1 MQHRGISQVLRP
13 QRSRVPNQKPGVFG
27 IFTQDEM
34 AFRIYTKK
42 LQNAIIKFES
52 FCQHIRRK
60 HSTMTRN
67 RINFSHTKW
76 LLPLWVL
83 LIGSIVLYMIAHAVQ
98 LSDSRHLRTLA
109 ELNAVTYGDNMIADL
124 YAGISITDTLE
135 QLLISADGRIDK
147 FDTIA
152 DRMMADYVQSIQLA
166 PGGIVTDIYS
176 TEGNEAGKI
185 DLIHDKDRGE
195 IVNYGIDHDLLVIHG
210 PFELKQGGYGI
221 AIRNPVFLQDENG
234 NSYFW
239 GLTIVIIKTPEI
251 FRDSV
256 DSLSGFGYQYRL
268 SKTLSPLTDEYAVVD
283 QSEETLTDPVSY
295 DFTLGGCS
303 WKLEVMPTGG
313 WKNDTLLQ
321 LIVFCDVTII
331 LLLEVL
337 TISILLV
344 DEQRKKFR
352 RLSLTDSMTGLLNRT
367 GFNSQLEEYLEGNKQ
382 KNCVGILLDVDNFKF
397 INDVYGHTIGDQ
409 VLLQLSQ
416 SLVQAFP
423 DNSIIARNGGD
434 EFCIILKD
442 CSAEEAAPMI
452 DAFSKASRSFSAK
465 GVEHN
470 YSISLGYAEYP
481 ANAEKV
487 SDILRY
493 ADIALYEVKLQGK
506 HGALAY
512 RPDFHN
518 SKRTQLGFSLS
529 DISDN
534 LPGAFFIYRAD
545 KEDERIL
552 YANQEMLQLTGCKDL
567 DDFMHFTKHQ
577 FRNLVHP
584 EDLTQVEESIWQQI
598 ESGMNGY
605 NDYVKYRLAV
615 KDGTYKTV
623 LDYGRIVES
632 EHYGSV
638 FYVLVVDCEF
648 IKTHYDD

>member
-512 RPDFHN
+512 RSDFHN

-534 LPGAFFIYRAD
+534 LPGAFFIYRAE

-552 YANQEMLQLTGCKDL
+552 YANQEMLQLTGCTDL

-584 EDLTQVEESIWQQI
+584 EDLTQVEESI
-598 ESGMNGY
+598 
-605 NDYVKYRLAV
+605 
-615 KDGTYKTV
+615 
-623 LDYGRIVES
+623 
-632 EHYGSV
+632 
-638 FYVLVVDCEF
+638 
-648 IKTHYDD
+648 

>member
-1 MQHRGISQVLRP
+1 MVRQRNQRNEISSHV
-13 QRSRVPNQKPGVFG
+13 
-27 IFTQDEM
+27 
-34 AFRIYTKK
+34 YTKK
-42 LQNAIIKFES
+42 IQNAIIKFKS
-52 FCQHIRRK
+52 FCLHILRK
-60 HSTMTRN
+60 HSAMTRN
-67 RINFSHTKW
+67 KIKFSHTKW

-83 LIGSIVLYMIAHAVQ
+83 LIGSIFLYMIAHAVQ
-98 LSDSRHLRTLA
+98 QSDSRHIRTLA
-109 ELNAVTYGDNMIADL
+109 ELNAVTYGDSMIADL
-124 YAGISITDTLE
+124 NAGINISDTLE
-135 QLLISADGRIDK
+135 QLLISSNGKIDK

-166 PGGIVTDIYS
+166 PRGVVTDIYP

-185 DLIHDKDRGE
+185 DLLHDKDRGE
-195 IVNYGIDHDLLVIHG
+195 IVNYGIDHDLLVMNG

-221 AIRNPVFLQDENG
+221 AIRNPVFLQDKNG

-239 GLTIVIIKTPEI
+239 GLTIVIIKAPEI
-251 FRDSV
+251 FQDSV

-268 SKTLSPLTDEYAVVD
+268 SKTISPLTDEYTVVD

-303 WKLEVMPTGG
+303 WKLEVMPTDG
-313 WKNDTLLQ
+313 WKNDTLL
-321 LIVFCDVTII
+321 LLVVLCGVAVI
-331 LLLEVL
+331 LLLLVL
-337 TISILLV
+337 TISILVV

-352 RLSLTDSMTGLLNRT
+352 RLSLTDSMTGLLNRN
-367 GFNSQLEEYLEGNKQ
+367 GFNLQLEEYLEGNKQ
-382 KNCVGILLDVDNFKF
+382 KTCVGMLLDVDNFKF

-409 VLLQLSQ
+409 VLLQLAQ
-416 SLVQAFP
+416 SLQQAFP

-434 EFCIILKD
+434 EFCLILKD
-442 CSAEEAAPMI
+442 CRAEEAASQI
-452 DAFSKASRSFSAK
+452 EAFSRASRSFSAK
-465 GVEHN
+465 GAEHN
-470 YSISLGYAEYP
+470 YSISIGYAEYP

-512 RPDFHN
+512 RPDFHKT
-518 SKRTQLGFSLS
+518 KRTQLGFALS

-534 LPGAFFIYRAD
+534 LPAAFFIYRAD

-552 YANQEMLQLTGCKDL
+552 YANQEMLQLTGCIDL
-567 DDFMHFTKHQ
+567 DDFMHFTKRQ

-584 EDLTQVEESIWQQI
+584 EDLAQVEESIWQQI

-605 NDYVKYRLAV
+605 NDYVKYRLAA

-632 EHYGSV
+632 EYYGSV
-638 FYVLVVDCEF
+638 FYVLVVDYEF

>member
-1 MQHRGISQVLRP
+1 
-13 QRSRVPNQKPGVFG
+13 
-27 IFTQDEM
+27 
-34 AFRIYTKK
+34 
-42 LQNAIIKFES
+42 
-52 FCQHIRRK
+52 
-60 HSTMTRN
+60 MTRN
-67 RINFSHTKW
+67 KIKFSHTKW

-98 LSDSRHLRTLA
+98 QSDSRHIRTLA
-109 ELNAVTYGDNMIADL
+109 ELNAVTYGDSMIADL
-124 YAGISITDTLE
+124 YGGISITDTLE
-135 QLLISADGRIDK
+135 QLLISTNGKIDK

-166 PGGIVTDIYS
+166 PEGVVTDIYPA
-176 TEGNEAGKI
+176 EGNEAGKI
-185 DLIHDKDRGE
+185 DLIHDKNRGE

-239 GLTIVIIKTPEI
+239 GLTIVIIKAPEI
-251 FRDSV
+251 FQDSV

-268 SKTLSPLTDEYAVVD
+268 SKTISPLTDEYTVVD
-283 QSEETLTDPVSY
+283 QSEEMLTDPVSY

-313 WKNDTLLQ
+313 WKNDTLL
-321 LIVFCDVTII
+321 LLVVLCGVAMT
-331 LLLEVL
+331 LLLVVL
-337 TISILLV
+337 TVSILLV

-352 RLSLTDSMTGLLNRT
+352 RLSLTDSMTGLLNRN
-367 GFNSQLEEYLEGNKQ
+367 GFNLQLEEYLEGNQQ
-382 KNCVGILLDVDNFKF
+382 KTCVGMLLDVDNFKF

-409 VLLQLSQ
+409 VLLQLAQ
-416 SLVQAFP
+416 SLQQAFP

-434 EFCIILKD
+434 EFCLILKD
-442 CSAEEAAPMI
+442 CRAEEAASQI
-452 DAFSKASRSFSAK
+452 EAFSRASRSFSAK
-465 GVEHN
+465 GTEHN
-470 YSISLGYAEYP
+470 YSISIGYAEYP
-481 ANAEKV
+481 TNAEKV

-512 RPDFHN
+512 QPDFHKT
-518 SKRTQLGFSLS
+518 KRTQLGFALS

-534 LPGAFFIYRAD
+534 LPAAFFIYRAD

-552 YANQEMLQLTGCKDL
+552 YANQEMLELTGCIDL

-584 EDLTQVEESIWQQI
+584 EDLAQVEESIWQQI

-605 NDYVKYRLAV
+605 NDYVKYRLAA

-632 EHYGSV
+632 EYYGSV
-638 FYVLVVDCEF
+638 FYVLVVDYGF
-648 IKTHYDD
+648 IKTHYND

>member
-1 MQHRGISQVLRP
+1 
-13 QRSRVPNQKPGVFG
+13 
-27 IFTQDEM
+27 
-34 AFRIYTKK
+34 
-42 LQNAIIKFES
+42 
-52 FCQHIRRK
+52 
-60 HSTMTRN
+60 MTRN
-67 RINFSHTKW
+67 KIKFFHTKW
-76 LLPLWVL
+76 LLPLWIL

-98 LSDSRHLRTLA
+98 QDDFRHIRTLA
-109 ELNAVTYGDNMIADL
+109 ELNAVTYGDNIIADL
-124 YAGISITDTLE
+124 NAGINITDTLE
-135 QLLISADGRIDK
+135 QILISTDGRIDK
-147 FDTIA
+147 FDIIA
-152 DRMMADYVQSIQLA
+152 DRMMADYVRSIQVA
-166 PGGIVTDIYS
+166 PGGIVTDIYPA
-176 TEGNEAGKI
+176 EGNEAGKI
-185 DLIHDKDRGE
+185 DLIHDKYRGE
-195 IVNYGIDHDLLVIHG
+195 TVNYSIANDVLIIHG
-210 PFELKQGGYGI
+210 PFELEQGGHVLS
-221 AIRNPVFLQDENG
+221 IRNPVFLQDEKG
-234 NSYFW
+234 TPYFW
-239 GLTIVIIKTPEI
+239 GMTMVIIKVPDI
-251 FRDSV
+251 FQHSADALT
-256 DSLSGFGYQYRL
+256 DFGYQYRL
-268 SKTLSPLTDEYAVVD
+268 SKTISPLTDEYTVVD
-283 QSEETLTDPVSY
+283 QSEETLMDPVSY

-321 LIVFCDVTII
+321 LIVLCGIAVI
-331 LLLEVL
+331 LLLVVL
-337 TISILLV
+337 TISILFV

-352 RLSLTDSMTGLLNRT
+352 RLSLTDSMTGLLNRN
-367 GFNSQLEEYLEGNKQ
+367 GFNLQLEEYLEGNKQ

-470 YSISLGYAEYP
+470 YSTSLGYAEYP

>member
-1 MQHRGISQVLRP
+1 
-13 QRSRVPNQKPGVFG
+13 
-27 IFTQDEM
+27 
-34 AFRIYTKK
+34 
-42 LQNAIIKFES
+42 
-52 FCQHIRRK
+52 
-60 HSTMTRN
+60 MTRKK
-67 RINFSHTKW
+67 IKFSHTKW
-76 LLPLWVL
+76 LLPLWIL

-98 LSDSRHLRTLA
+98 QDDSRHLRTLA
-109 ELNAVTYGDNMIADL
+109 ELNAVTYGDSMIADL
-124 YAGISITDTLE
+124 NAGINITDTLE

-166 PGGIVTDIYS
+166 PGGVVTDIYS

-268 SKTLSPLTDEYAVVD
+268 LKTFSPLTDEYAVVD

-303 WKLEVMPTGG
+303 WKLEVMPTDG
-313 WKNDTLLQ
+313 WKNDKLL
-321 LIVFCDVTII
+321 LLVVLWGIAVI
-331 LLLEVL
+331 LLLVVL

-352 RLSLTDSMTGLLNRT
+352 RLSLTDSMTGLLNRN
-367 GFNSQLEEYLEGNKQ
+367 GFNLQLEEYLEGNKQ

-409 VLLQLSQ
+409 VLLQLAQ
-416 SLVQAFP
+416 SLQQAFP

-434 EFCIILKD
+434 EFCLILKD
-442 CSAEEAAPMI
+442 CSAEEVASQI
-452 DAFSKASRSFSAK
+452 DAFSRASRSFSAK
-465 GVEHN
+465 GTEHN
-470 YSISLGYAEYP
+470 YSISIGYTEYP
-481 ANAEKV
+481 TNAEKV

-512 RPDFHN
+512 QPDFHKT
-518 SKRTQLGFSLS
+518 KRTQLGFALS

-534 LPGAFFIYRAD
+534 LPAAFFIYRAD

-552 YANQEMLQLTGCKDL
+552 YANQEMLQLTGCIDL

-584 EDLTQVEESIWQQI
+584 EDLAQVEESIWHQI
-598 ESGMNGY
+598 ESGTNGY
-605 NDYVKYRLAV
+605 NDYVKYRLAA

-632 EHYGSV
+632 EYYGSV
-638 FYVLVVDCEF
+638 FYVLVVDYDF
-648 IKTHYDD
+648 IESHYHH

>member
-1 MQHRGISQVLRP
+1 
-13 QRSRVPNQKPGVFG
+13 
-27 IFTQDEM
+27 
-34 AFRIYTKK
+34 
-42 LQNAIIKFES
+42 
-52 FCQHIRRK
+52 
-60 HSTMTRN
+60 MTRN
-67 RINFSHTKW
+67 KIKFSHTKW

-83 LIGSIVLYMIAHAVQ
+83 LISSIVLYMIAHAVQ

-109 ELNAVTYGDNMIADL
+109 ELNAVTYGDSMIADL
-124 YAGISITDTLE
+124 NAGINITDTLE

-166 PGGIVTDIYS
+166 PGGVVTDIYS
-176 TEGNEAGKI
+176 TEGSEAGKI

-234 NSYFW
+234 YSYFW
-239 GLTIVIIKTPEI
+239 GLTIVIIKAPEI

-268 SKTLSPLTDEYAVVD
+268 SKTLSPLTVEYTVVD
-283 QSEETLTDPVSY
+283 QSEETLMDPVSY

-313 WKNDTLLQ
+313 WKNDTLLR

-352 RLSLTDSMTGLLNRT
+352 RLSLTDSMTGLLNRN
-367 GFNSQLEEYLEGNKQ
+367 GFNLQLEEYLEGNKQ

-470 YSISLGYAEYP
+470 YSISLGYTEYP

-534 LPGAFFIYRAD
+534 LPGAFFIYRAE

-552 YANQEMLQLTGCKDL
+552 YANQEMLQLTGCTDL

-615 KDGTYKTV
+615 
-623 LDYGRIVES
+623 
-632 EHYGSV
+632 
-638 FYVLVVDCEF
+638 
-648 IKTHYDD
+648 

>member
-1 MQHRGISQVLRP
+1 MVRQRNQRNEISSLV
-13 QRSRVPNQKPGVFG
+13 
-27 IFTQDEM
+27 
-34 AFRIYTKK
+34 YTKII
-42 LQNAIIKFES
+42 QNAIIKFKS
-52 FCQHIRRK
+52 FCLHILRK
-60 HSTMTRN
+60 HSAMTRN
-67 RINFSHTKW
+67 KIKFSHTKW

-83 LIGSIVLYMIAHAVQ
+83 LIGSIFLYMIAHAVQ
-98 LSDSRHLRTLA
+98 QSDSRHIRTLA

-124 YAGISITDTLE
+124 YGGISITDTLE
-135 QLLISADGRIDK
+135 QLLISTNGKIDK

-166 PGGIVTDIYS
+166 PEGVVTDIYPA
-176 TEGNEAGKI
+176 EGNEAGKI
-185 DLIHDKDRGE
+185 DLIHDKGRGE
-195 IVNYGIDHDLLVIHG
+195 IVNYGIAHDLLVIHG
-210 PFELKQGGYGI
+210 PFKLKQGGYGI

-239 GLTIVIIKTPEI
+239 GLTIVIIKAPEI
-251 FRDSV
+251 FQNSI

-268 SKTLSPLTDEYAVVD
+268 SKTISPLTDEYTVVD
-283 QSEETLTDPVSY
+283 QSEEALTDPVAY

-313 WKNDTLLQ
+313 WKNDTLL
-321 LIVFCDVTII
+321 LLVVLCGVAMT
-331 LLLEVL
+331 LLLVVL

-352 RLSLTDSMTGLLNRT
+352 RLSLTDSMTGLLNRN
-367 GFNSQLEEYLEGNKQ
+367 GFNLQLEEYLEGNKQ
-382 KNCVGILLDVDNFKF
+382 KTCVGMLLDVDNFKF

-409 VLLQLSQ
+409 VLLQLAQ
-416 SLVQAFP
+416 SLQQAFP

-434 EFCIILKD
+434 EFCLILKD
-442 CSAEEAAPMI
+442 CSAEEAASQI
-452 DAFSKASRSFSAK
+452 DAFSRASRSFSAK
-465 GVEHN
+465 GIEHN

-518 SKRTQLGFSLS
+518 SKRTQLGFALS

-552 YANQEMLQLTGCKDL
+552 YANQEMLELTGCTDL
-567 DDFMHFTKHQ
+567 DDFMHFTKRQ

-584 EDLTQVEESIWQQI
+584 EDLAQVEESIWHQI

-605 NDYVKYRLAV
+605 NDYVKYRLAA
-615 KDGTYKTV
+615 KDGTYKTI

-638 FYVLVVDCEF
+638 FYVLVVDYGF
-648 IKTHYDD
+648 IKAHYDD

>member
-1 MQHRGISQVLRP
+1 M
-13 QRSRVPNQKPGVFG
+13 
-27 IFTQDEM
+27 
-34 AFRIYTKK
+34 
-42 LQNAIIKFES
+42 
-52 FCQHIRRK
+52 
-60 HSTMTRN
+60 TM
-67 RINFSHTKW
+67 
-76 LLPLWVL
+76 
-83 LIGSIVLYMIAHAVQ
+83 
-98 LSDSRHLRTLA
+98 
-109 ELNAVTYGDNMIADL
+109 
-124 YAGISITDTLE
+124 
-135 QLLISADGRIDK
+135 
-147 FDTIA
+147 
-152 DRMMADYVQSIQLA
+152 
-166 PGGIVTDIYS
+166 
-176 TEGNEAGKI
+176 
-185 DLIHDKDRGE
+185 
-195 IVNYGIDHDLLVIHG
+195 
-210 PFELKQGGYGI
+210 
-221 AIRNPVFLQDENG
+221 
-234 NSYFW
+234 
-239 GLTIVIIKTPEI
+239 VIIKVPDI
-251 FRDSV
+251 FQHSADA
-256 DSLSGFGYQYRL
+256 LTNFGYQYRL
-268 SKTLSPLTDEYAVVD
+268 SKTLSPLTDEYTVVD

-313 WKNDTLLQ
+313 WKNDTLL
-321 LIVFCDVTII
+321 LLVVLCGVAMT
-331 LLLEVL
+331 LLLVVL
-337 TISILLV
+337 TVSILLV

-352 RLSLTDSMTGLLNRT
+352 RLSLTDSMTGLLNRN
-367 GFNSQLEEYLEGNKQ
+367 GFNLQLEEYLEGNKQ
-382 KNCVGILLDVDNFKF
+382 KTCVGMLLDVDNFKF

-409 VLLQLSQ
+409 VLLQLAQ
-416 SLVQAFP
+416 SLQQAFP

-434 EFCIILKD
+434 EFCLILKD
-442 CSAEEAAPMI
+442 CRAEEATSQI
-452 DAFSKASRSFSAK
+452 EAFSRASRSFSAK
-465 GVEHN
+465 GTEHN
-470 YSISLGYAEYP
+470 YSISIGYAEYP
-481 ANAEKV
+481 TNAEKV

-534 LPGAFFIYRAD
+534 LPGAFFIYRSE
-545 KEDERIL
+545 KKDERIL
-552 YANQEMLQLTGCKDL
+552 YANQEMLQLTGCTDL

-638 FYVLVVDCEF
+638 FYVLVVDYEF

>member
-1 MQHRGISQVLRP
+1 
-13 QRSRVPNQKPGVFG
+13 
-27 IFTQDEM
+27 
-34 AFRIYTKK
+34 
-42 LQNAIIKFES
+42 
-52 FCQHIRRK
+52 
-60 HSTMTRN
+60 MTRN
-67 RINFSHTKW
+67 KIKFSHTKW
-76 LLPLWVL
+76 LLPLWVF
-83 LIGSIVLYMIAHAVQ
+83 LISSIVLYMIAHAVQ

-135 QLLISADGRIDK
+135 QLLISTDGRIDK

-166 PGGIVTDIYS
+166 PGGVVTDIYS
-176 TEGNEAGKI
+176 TEGSEAGKI

-239 GLTIVIIKTPEI
+239 GLTIVIIKSPEI

-268 SKTLSPLTDEYAVVD
+268 SKTLSPLTDKYTVVD
-283 QSEETLTDPVSY
+283 QSEETLMDPVSY

-313 WKNDTLLQ
+313 WKNDTLLR

-352 RLSLTDSMTGLLNRT
+352 RLSLTDSMTGLLNRN
-367 GFNSQLEEYLEGNKQ
+367 GFNLQLEEYLEGNKQ

-470 YSISLGYAEYP
+470 YSTSLGYAEYP

-512 RPDFHN
+512 RSDFHN

-534 LPGAFFIYRAD
+534 LPGAFFIYRAE

-552 YANQEMLQLTGCKDL
+552 YANQEMLQLTGCTDL

-632 EHYGSV
+632 EYYGSV
-638 FYVLVVDCEF
+638 FYVLVVDYDF
-648 IKTHYDD
+648 IESHYHH

>member
-1 MQHRGISQVLRP
+1 MVRQRNQRNKISSLV
-13 QRSRVPNQKPGVFG
+13 
-27 IFTQDEM
+27 
-34 AFRIYTKK
+34 YTKK
-42 LQNAIIKFES
+42 IQNAIIKFKS
-52 FCQHIRRK
+52 FCLHILRK
-60 HSTMTRN
+60 HSAMTRN
-67 RINFSHTKW
+67 KIKFSHTKW

-83 LIGSIVLYMIAHAVQ
+83 LIGSIFLYMIAHAVQ
-98 LSDSRHLRTLA
+98 QSDSRHIRTLA
-109 ELNAVTYGDNMIADL
+109 ELNAVTYGDSMIADL
-124 YAGISITDTLE
+124 NAGINISDTLE
-135 QLLISADGRIDK
+135 QLLISSNGRIDK

-166 PGGIVTDIYS
+166 PGGVVTDIYS

-195 IVNYGIDHDLLVIHG
+195 IVNYGIDHDLLVMNG

-221 AIRNPVFLQDENG
+221 AIRNPVFLQDKNG

-239 GLTIVIIKTPEI
+239 GLTIVIIKAPEI
-251 FRDSV
+251 FQDSV

-268 SKTLSPLTDEYAVVD
+268 SKTISPLTDEYTVVD

-303 WKLEVMPTGG
+303 WKLEVMPTDG
-313 WKNDTLLQ
+313 WKNDTLL
-321 LIVFCDVTII
+321 LLVVLCGVAVI
-331 LLLEVL
+331 LLLLVL
-337 TISILLV
+337 TISILVV

-352 RLSLTDSMTGLLNRT
+352 RLSLTDSMTGLLNRN
-367 GFNSQLEEYLEGNKQ
+367 GFNLQLEEYLEGNKQ
-382 KNCVGILLDVDNFKF
+382 KTCVGMLLDVDNFKF

-409 VLLQLSQ
+409 VLLQLAQ
-416 SLVQAFP
+416 SLQQAFP

-434 EFCIILKD
+434 EFCLILKD
-442 CSAEEAAPMI
+442 CRAEEAASQI
-452 DAFSKASRSFSAK
+452 EAFSRASRSFSAK
-465 GVEHN
+465 GAEHN
-470 YSISLGYAEYP
+470 YSISIGYAEYP

-518 SKRTQLGFSLS
+518 SKRTQLGFALS

-552 YANQEMLQLTGCKDL
+552 YANQEMLELTGCTDL
-567 DDFMHFTKHQ
+567 DDFMHFTKRQ

-584 EDLTQVEESIWQQI
+584 EDLAQVEESIWQQI

-605 NDYVKYRLAV
+605 NDYVKYRLAA

-632 EHYGSV
+632 EYYGSV
-638 FYVLVVDCEF
+638 FYVLVVDYEF

>member
-1 MQHRGISQVLRP
+1 MVRQRNQRNEISSLV
-13 QRSRVPNQKPGVFG
+13 
-27 IFTQDEM
+27 
-34 AFRIYTKK
+34 YTKK
-42 LQNAIIKFES
+42 IQNAIIKLKS
-52 FCQHIRRK
+52 FCLHILRK
-60 HSTMTRN
+60 HSAMTRN
-67 RINFSHTKW
+67 KIKFSHTKW

-83 LIGSIVLYMIAHAVQ
+83 LVGSIVLYMIAHAVQ
-98 LSDSRHLRTLA
+98 QADSRHLRTLA

-124 YAGISITDTLE
+124 NAGINISDTLE
-135 QLLISADGRIDK
+135 QLLISSNGKIDK

-166 PGGIVTDIYS
+166 PGGVVTDIYP

-195 IVNYGIDHDLLVIHG
+195 IVNYGIDHDLLVMNG

-221 AIRNPVFLQDENG
+221 AIRNPAFLQDKNG

-239 GLTIVIIKTPEI
+239 GLTIVIIKAPEI
-251 FRDSV
+251 FQDSV

-268 SKTLSPLTDEYAVVD
+268 SKTISPLTDEYTVVD

-295 DFTLGGCS
+295 DFTLGGCR
-303 WKLEVMPTGG
+303 WKLEVMPTDG
-313 WKNDTLLQ
+313 WKNDTLL
-321 LIVFCDVTII
+321 LLVVLCGVAVI
-331 LLLEVL
+331 LLLVVL

-352 RLSLTDSMTGLLNRT
+352 RLSLTDSMTGLLNRN
-367 GFNSQLEEYLEGNKQ
+367 GFNLQLEEYLEGNKQ
-382 KNCVGILLDVDNFKF
+382 KNCVGMLLDVDNFKF

-409 VLLQLSQ
+409 VLLQLAQ
-416 SLVQAFP
+416 SLQQAFP

-434 EFCIILKD
+434 EFCLILKD
-442 CSAEEAAPMI
+442 CRAEEAASQI
-452 DAFSKASRSFSAK
+452 EAFSRASRSFSAK
-465 GVEHN
+465 GAEHN
-470 YSISLGYAEYP
+470 YSISIGYAEYP
-481 ANAEKV
+481 TSAEKV

-512 RPDFHN
+512 RPDFHKT
-518 SKRTQLGFSLS
+518 KRTQLGFALS

-534 LPGAFFIYRAD
+534 LPAAFFIYRAD

-552 YANQEMLQLTGCKDL
+552 YANQEMLQLTGCIDL

-584 EDLTQVEESIWQQI
+584 EDLAQVEESIWQQI

-605 NDYVKYRLAV
+605 NDYVKYRLAA

-632 EHYGSV
+632 EYYGSV
-638 FYVLVVDCEF
+638 FYVLVVDYGF

>member
-1 MQHRGISQVLRP
+1 
-13 QRSRVPNQKPGVFG
+13 
-27 IFTQDEM
+27 
-34 AFRIYTKK
+34 
-42 LQNAIIKFES
+42 
-52 FCQHIRRK
+52 
-60 HSTMTRN
+60 MTRN
-67 RINFSHTKW
+67 KIKFSHTKW

-83 LIGSIVLYMIAHAVQ
+83 LISSIVLYMIAHAVQ

-109 ELNAVTYGDNMIADL
+109 ELNAVTYGDSMIADL
-124 YAGISITDTLE
+124 NAGINITDTLE

-166 PGGIVTDIYS
+166 PGGVVTDIYS
-176 TEGNEAGKI
+176 TEGSEAGKI

-239 GLTIVIIKTPEI
+239 GLTIVIIKSPEI

-268 SKTLSPLTDEYAVVD
+268 SKTLSPLTDKYTVVD
-283 QSEETLTDPVSY
+283 QSEETLMDPVSY

-313 WKNDTLLQ
+313 WKNDTLLR

-352 RLSLTDSMTGLLNRT
+352 RLSLTDSMTGLLNRN
-367 GFNSQLEEYLEGNKQ
+367 GFNLQLEEYLEGNKQ

-470 YSISLGYAEYP
+470 YSISLGYTEYP

-493 ADIALYEVKLQGK
+493 ADI
-506 HGALAY
+506 ALAY

-534 LPGAFFIYRAD
+534 LPGAFFIYRAE

-552 YANQEMLQLTGCKDL
+552 YANQEMLQLTGCTDL

-615 KDGTYKTV
+615 KDGTYRTV

>member
-1 MQHRGISQVLRP
+1 M
-13 QRSRVPNQKPGVFG
+13 
-27 IFTQDEM
+27 
-34 AFRIYTKK
+34 
-42 LQNAIIKFES
+42 
-52 FCQHIRRK
+52 
-60 HSTMTRN
+60 
-67 RINFSHTKW
+67 
-76 LLPLWVL
+76 
-83 LIGSIVLYMIAHAVQ
+83 
-98 LSDSRHLRTLA
+98 
-109 ELNAVTYGDNMIADL
+109 
-124 YAGISITDTLE
+124 
-135 QLLISADGRIDK
+135 
-147 FDTIA
+147 
-152 DRMMADYVQSIQLA
+152 
-166 PGGIVTDIYS
+166 
-176 TEGNEAGKI
+176 
-185 DLIHDKDRGE
+185 
-195 IVNYGIDHDLLVIHG
+195 
-210 PFELKQGGYGI
+210 
-221 AIRNPVFLQDENG
+221 
-234 NSYFW
+234 
-239 GLTIVIIKTPEI
+239 
-251 FRDSV
+251 
-256 DSLSGFGYQYRL
+256 
-268 SKTLSPLTDEYAVVD
+268 
-283 QSEETLTDPVSY
+283 DPVSY

-313 WKNDTLLQ
+313 WKNDTLLR

-352 RLSLTDSMTGLLNRT
+352 RLSLTDSMTGLLNRN
-367 GFNSQLEEYLEGNKQ
+367 GFNLQLEEYLEGNKQ

-512 RPDFHN
+512 RSDFHN

-534 LPGAFFIYRAD
+534 LPGAFFIYRAE

-552 YANQEMLQLTGCKDL
+552 YANQEMLQLTGCTDL

-648 IKTHYDD
+648 IKTLYDD

>member
-1 MQHRGISQVLRP
+1 
-13 QRSRVPNQKPGVFG
+13 
-27 IFTQDEM
+27 
-34 AFRIYTKK
+34 
-42 LQNAIIKFES
+42 
-52 FCQHIRRK
+52 
-60 HSTMTRN
+60 MTRN
-67 RINFSHTKW
+67 KIKFSHTKW

-83 LIGSIVLYMIAHAVQ
+83 LISSIVLYMIAHAVQ

-109 ELNAVTYGDNMIADL
+109 ELNAVTYGDSMIADL
-124 YAGISITDTLE
+124 NAGINITDTLE

-166 PGGIVTDIYS
+166 PGGVVTDIYS
-176 TEGNEAGKI
+176 TEGSEAGKI

-239 GLTIVIIKTPEI
+239 GLTIVIIKAPEI

-268 SKTLSPLTDEYAVVD
+268 SKTLSPLTDEYTVVD
-283 QSEETLTDPVSY
+283 QSEETLMDPVSY

-313 WKNDTLLQ
+313 WKNDTLLR

-352 RLSLTDSMTGLLNRT
+352 RLSLTDSMTGLLNRN
-367 GFNSQLEEYLEGNKQ
+367 GFNLQLEEYLEGNKQ

-442 CSAEEAAPMI
+442 CSVEEAAPMI

-512 RPDFHN
+512 
-518 SKRTQLGFSLS
+518 T
-529 DISDN
+529 
-534 LPGAFFIYRAD
+534 
-545 KEDERIL
+545 
-552 YANQEMLQLTGCKDL
+552 
-567 DDFMHFTKHQ
+567 
-577 FRNLVHP
+577 
-584 EDLTQVEESIWQQI
+584 
-598 ESGMNGY
+598 
-605 NDYVKYRLAV
+605 
-615 KDGTYKTV
+615 
-623 LDYGRIVES
+623 GRISTIRNGHSLVF
-632 EHYGSV
+632 HYRIFLTTCRVPFSSTGPKRRMNASCMLIRKC
-638 FYVLVVDCEF
+638 FS
-648 IKTHYDD
+648 

>member
-1 MQHRGISQVLRP
+1 MVFLQFSVPSDPVCQI
-13 QRSRVPNQKPGVFG
+13 RSPVFLA
-27 IFTQDEM
+27 FSPQDEM
-34 AFRIYTKK
+34 TLRIYTKK
-42 LQNAIIKFES
+42 RQNAIIKFKL

-67 RINFSHTKW
+67 KIKFSHTKW
-76 LLPLWVL
+76 LLPLWIL

-98 LSDSRHLRTLA
+98 QDDFRHIRTLA
-109 ELNAVTYGDNMIADL
+109 ELIADL

-135 QLLISADGRIDK
+135 QLLISTDGRIDK

-166 PGGIVTDIYS
+166 PGGVVTDIYS

-195 IVNYGIDHDLLVIHG
+195 IVNYGIDHDLLVMHG

-239 GLTIVIIKTPEI
+239 GLTIVIIKAPEI

-283 QSEETLTDPVSY
+283 QSEETLTDPVAY
-295 DFTLGGCS
+295 DFTLGGCN
-303 WKLEVMPTGG
+303 WRLEVMPTGG
-313 WKNDTLLQ
+313 WKNGTLLQ
-321 LIVFCDVTII
+321 LIVLCGIAVI
-331 LLLEVL
+331 LLLVVL
-337 TISILLV
+337 TISILFV

-352 RLSLTDSMTGLLNRT
+352 RLSLTDSMTGLLNRN
-367 GFNSQLEEYLEGNKQ
+367 GFNLQLEEYLEGNKQ

-409 VLLQLSQ
+409 VLLHLSQ

-465 GVEHN
+465 GAEHN

>member
-1 MQHRGISQVLRP
+1 MVRQRNQRNEISSLV
-13 QRSRVPNQKPGVFG
+13 
-27 IFTQDEM
+27 
-34 AFRIYTKK
+34 YTKK
-42 LQNAIIKFES
+42 IQNAIIKFKS
-52 FCQHIRRK
+52 FCLHILRK
-60 HSTMTRN
+60 HIAMTRN
-67 RINFSHTKW
+67 KIKFSHTKW

-109 ELNAVTYGDNMIADL
+109 ELNAVTYGDSMIADL
-124 YAGISITDTLE
+124 NAGINITDTLE

-166 PGGIVTDIYS
+166 PGGVVTDIYP

-185 DLIHDKDRGE
+185 DLLHDKDRGE
-195 IVNYGIDHDLLVIHG
+195 IVNYGIDHDLLVMHG

-239 GLTIVIIKTPEI
+239 GLTIVIIKAPEI
-251 FRDSV
+251 FQDSV

-268 SKTLSPLTDEYAVVD
+268 SKTISPLTDEYTVVD
-283 QSEETLTDPVSY
+283 QSEEMLADPVAY

-303 WKLEVMPTGG
+303 WRLEVMPTGG
-313 WKNDTLLQ
+313 WRNDTLVL
-321 LIVFCDVTII
+321 LVVLCGVAVI
-331 LLLEVL
+331 LLLLIL
-337 TISILLV
+337 TISILVV

-352 RLSLTDSMTGLLNRT
+352 RLSLTDSMTGLLNRN
-367 GFNSQLEEYLEGNKQ
+367 GFNLQLEDYLEGNKQ
-382 KNCVGILLDVDNFKF
+382 KNCVGMLLDVDNFKF

-409 VLLQLSQ
+409 VLLQLAQ
-416 SLVQAFP
+416 SLQQAFP

-434 EFCIILKD
+434 EFCVILKD

-452 DAFSKASRSFSAK
+452 DAFSRASRSFSAK
-465 GVEHN
+465 GIEHN

-518 SKRTQLGFSLS
+518 SKRTQLGFALS

-552 YANQEMLQLTGCKDL
+552 YANQEMLQLTGCTDL
-567 DDFMHFTKHQ
+567 DDFMHFTKRQ

-584 EDLTQVEESIWQQI
+584 EDLAQVEESIWQQI

-605 NDYVKYRLAV
+605 NDYVKYRLAT

-623 LDYGRIVES
+623 LDYGRIVKS
-632 EHYGSV
+632 EYYGSV
-638 FYVLVVDCEF
+638 FYVLVVDYDF
-648 IKTHYDD
+648 IESHYHH

>member
-1 MQHRGISQVLRP
+1 
-13 QRSRVPNQKPGVFG
+13 
-27 IFTQDEM
+27 
-34 AFRIYTKK
+34 
-42 LQNAIIKFES
+42 
-52 FCQHIRRK
+52 
-60 HSTMTRN
+60 MTRN
-67 RINFSHTKW
+67 KIKFSHTKW

-83 LIGSIVLYMIAHAVQ
+83 LIGSIALYMIAHMVQ
-98 LSDSRHLRTLA
+98 QANSRHLRTLA
-109 ELNAVTYGDNMIADL
+109 ELNAVTYGDSMIADL
-124 YAGISITDTLE
+124 NAGINITDTLE
-135 QLLISADGRIDK
+135 QLLISTDGRIDK

-166 PGGIVTDIYS
+166 PGGVVTDIYS

-239 GLTIVIIKTPEI
+239 GLTIVIIKVPEI

-268 SKTLSPLTDEYAVVD
+268 SKTLSPLTDKYTVVD

-295 DFTLGGCS
+295 DFTLGGCN
-303 WKLEVMPTGG
+303 WRLEIMPTGG
-313 WKNDTLLQ
+313 TLLQ
-321 LIVFCDVTII
+321 LIVLCGIAVI
-331 LLLEVL
+331 LLLVVL

-352 RLSLTDSMTGLLNRT
+352 RLSLTDSMTGLLNRN
-367 GFNSQLEEYLEGNKQ
+367 GFNLQLEEYLEGNKQ

-452 DAFSKASRSFSAK
+452 DAFSKTSRSFSAK

-534 LPGAFFIYRAD
+534 LPGAFFIYRAE

-552 YANQEMLQLTGCKDL
+552 YANQEMLQLTGCTDL

-648 IKTHYDD
+648 IKTLYDD

>member
-1 MQHRGISQVLRP
+1 MVRQRNQRNEISSLV
-13 QRSRVPNQKPGVFG
+13 
-27 IFTQDEM
+27 
-34 AFRIYTKK
+34 YTKK
-42 LQNAIIKFES
+42 IQNAIIKLKS
-52 FCQHIRRK
+52 FCLHILRK
-60 HSTMTRN
+60 HSAMTRN
-67 RINFSHTKW
+67 KIKFSHTKW

-83 LIGSIVLYMIAHAVQ
+83 LIGSIFLYMIAHAVQ
-98 LSDSRHLRTLA
+98 QSDSRHLRTLA
-109 ELNAVTYGDNMIADL
+109 ELNAVTYGDSMIADL
-124 YAGISITDTLE
+124 NAGINISDALE
-135 QLLISADGRIDK
+135 QLLISSNGRIDK

-166 PGGIVTDIYS
+166 PGCVVTDIYP

-195 IVNYGIDHDLLVIHG
+195 IVNYGIDHDLLVMNG

-221 AIRNPVFLQDENG
+221 AIRNPVFLQDKNG

-251 FRDSV
+251 FQDSV

-268 SKTLSPLTDEYAVVD
+268 SKTISPLTDEYTVVD

-295 DFTLGGCS
+295 DFTLGGCR

-313 WKNDTLLQ
+313 WKNDTLL
-321 LIVFCDVTII
+321 LLVVLCGVAVI
-331 LLLEVL
+331 LLLVVL

-352 RLSLTDSMTGLLNRT
+352 RLSLTDSMTGLLNRN
-367 GFNSQLEEYLEGNKQ
+367 GFNLQLEDYLEGNKQ
-382 KNCVGILLDVDNFKF
+382 KNCVGMLLDVDNFKF

-409 VLLQLSQ
+409 VLLQLAQ
-416 SLVQAFP
+416 SLQQAFP

-434 EFCIILKD
+434 EFCLILKD
-442 CSAEEAAPMI
+442 CRADEAASQI
-452 DAFSKASRSFSAK
+452 EAFSRASRSFSAK
-465 GVEHN
+465 GAEHN
-470 YSISLGYAEYP
+470 YSISIGYAEYP

-512 RPDFHN
+512 RPDFHKT
-518 SKRTQLGFSLS
+518 KRTQLGFALS

-534 LPGAFFIYRAD
+534 LPAAFFIYRAD

-552 YANQEMLQLTGCKDL
+552 YANQEMLQLTGCTDL

-584 EDLTQVEESIWQQI
+584 EDLAQVEESIWQQI
-598 ESGMNGY
+598 ESGTNGY
-605 NDYVKYRLAV
+605 NDYVKYRLAA

-623 LDYGRIVES
+623 LNYGRIVES
-632 EHYGSV
+632 EYYGSV
-638 FYVLVVDCEF
+638 FYVLVVDYDF
-648 IKTHYDD
+648 IESHYHH

>member
-1 MQHRGISQVLRP
+1 MVRQRNQRNKISSLV
-13 QRSRVPNQKPGVFG
+13 
-27 IFTQDEM
+27 
-34 AFRIYTKK
+34 YTKK
-42 LQNAIIKFES
+42 IQNAIIKFKS
-52 FCQHIRRK
+52 FCLHILRK
-60 HSTMTRN
+60 HSAMTRN
-67 RINFSHTKW
+67 KIKFSHTKW

-83 LIGSIVLYMIAHAVQ
+83 LIGSIFLYMIAHAVQ
-98 LSDSRHLRTLA
+98 QSDSRHIRTLA
-109 ELNAVTYGDNMIADL
+109 ELNAVTYGDSMIADL
-124 YAGISITDTLE
+124 NAGINISDTLE
-135 QLLISADGRIDK
+135 QLLISSNGRIDK

-166 PGGIVTDIYS
+166 PGGVVTDIYP

-195 IVNYGIDHDLLVIHG
+195 IVNYGIDHDLLVMNG

-221 AIRNPVFLQDENG
+221 AIRNPVFLQDKNG

-239 GLTIVIIKTPEI
+239 GLTIVIIKAPEI
-251 FRDSV
+251 FQDSV

-268 SKTLSPLTDEYAVVD
+268 SKTISPLTDEYTVVD

-303 WKLEVMPTGG
+303 WKLEVMPTDG
-313 WKNDTLLQ
+313 WKNDTLL
-321 LIVFCDVTII
+321 LLVVLCGVAVI
-331 LLLEVL
+331 LLLLVL
-337 TISILLV
+337 TISILVV

-352 RLSLTDSMTGLLNRT
+352 RLSLTDSMTGLLNRN
-367 GFNSQLEEYLEGNKQ
+367 GFNLQLEEYLEGNKQ
-382 KNCVGILLDVDNFKF
+382 KTCVGMLLDVDNFKF

-409 VLLQLSQ
+409 VLLQLAQ
-416 SLVQAFP
+416 SLQQAFP

-434 EFCIILKD
+434 EFCLILKD
-442 CSAEEAAPMI
+442 CSAEEAASQI
-452 DAFSKASRSFSAK
+452 EAFSRASRSFSAK
-465 GVEHN
+465 GTEHN
-470 YSISLGYAEYP
+470 YSISIGYAEYP
-481 ANAEKV
+481 TNAEKV

-512 RPDFHN
+512 RPDFHKT
-518 SKRTQLGFSLS
+518 KRTQLGFALS

-534 LPGAFFIYRAD
+534 LPAAFFIYRAD

-552 YANQEMLQLTGCKDL
+552 YANQEMLQLTGCIDL

-584 EDLTQVEESIWQQI
+584 EDLAQVEESIWQQI

-605 NDYVKYRLAV
+605 NDYVKYRLAA

-632 EHYGSV
+632 EHHGSV
-638 FYVLVVDCEF
+638 FYVLVVDYDF
-648 IKTHYDD
+648 IESHYHH

>member
-1 MQHRGISQVLRP
+1 
-13 QRSRVPNQKPGVFG
+13 
-27 IFTQDEM
+27 
-34 AFRIYTKK
+34 
-42 LQNAIIKFES
+42 
-52 FCQHIRRK
+52 
-60 HSTMTRN
+60 MTRN
-67 RINFSHTKW
+67 KIKFSHTKW

-321 LIVFCDVTII
+321 LIVFYDVTII

-512 RPDFHN
+512 RSDFHN

-534 LPGAFFIYRAD
+534 LPGAFFIYRAE

-552 YANQEMLQLTGCKDL
+552 YANQEMLQLTGCTDL

-615 KDGTYKTV
+615 KDGTYRTV

>member
-1 MQHRGISQVLRP
+1 MVRQRNQRNEISSHV
-13 QRSRVPNQKPGVFG
+13 
-27 IFTQDEM
+27 
-34 AFRIYTKK
+34 YTKK
-42 LQNAIIKFES
+42 IQNAIIKFKS
-52 FCQHIRRK
+52 FCLHILRK
-60 HSTMTRN
+60 HSAMTRN
-67 RINFSHTKW
+67 KIKFPHTKW

-83 LIGSIVLYMIAHAVQ
+83 LIGSMFLYMIAHAVQ
-98 LSDSRHLRTLA
+98 QSDSRHIRTLA
-109 ELNAVTYGDNMIADL
+109 ELNAVTYGDSMIADL
-124 YAGISITDTLE
+124 YGGISITDTLE
-135 QLLISADGRIDK
+135 QLLISTNGKIDK

-166 PGGIVTDIYS
+166 PGGIVTDIYPA
-176 TEGNEAGKI
+176 EGNEAGKI
-185 DLIHDKDRGE
+185 DLLHDKDRGE
-195 IVNYGIDHDLLVIHG
+195 IVNYGIDHDLLVMHG

-239 GLTIVIIKTPEI
+239 GLTIVIIKAPEI
-251 FRDSV
+251 FQDSV

-268 SKTLSPLTDEYAVVD
+268 SKTISPLTDEYTVVD
-283 QSEETLTDPVSY
+283 QSEEMLTDPVSY

-313 WKNDTLLQ
+313 WKNDTLL
-321 LIVFCDVTII
+321 LLVVLCGVAMT
-331 LLLEVL
+331 LLLVVL
-337 TISILLV
+337 TVSILLV

-352 RLSLTDSMTGLLNRT
+352 RLSLTDSMTGLLNRN
-367 GFNSQLEEYLEGNKQ
+367 GFNLQLEEYLEGNKQ

-423 DNSIIARNGGD
+423 GNSIIARNGGD

-442 CSAEEAAPMI
+442 CSAEEAASQI
-452 DAFSKASRSFSAK
+452 EAFSRASRSFSAK
-465 GVEHN
+465 GTEHN
-470 YSISLGYAEYP
+470 YSISIGYAEYP
-481 ANAEKV
+481 TNAEKV

-512 RPDFHN
+512 QPDFHKT
-518 SKRTQLGFSLS
+518 KRTQLGFALS

-534 LPGAFFIYRAD
+534 LPAAFFIYRAD

-552 YANQEMLQLTGCKDL
+552 YANQEMLELTGCTDL

-584 EDLTQVEESIWQQI
+584 EDLTQVEESIWHQI
-598 ESGMNGY
+598 ESGTNGY
-605 NDYVKYRLAV
+605 NDYVKYRLAA

-638 FYVLVVDCEF
+638 FYVLVVDYDF
-648 IKTHYDD
+648 IESHYH

>member
-1 MQHRGISQVLRP
+1 
-13 QRSRVPNQKPGVFG
+13 
-27 IFTQDEM
+27 
-34 AFRIYTKK
+34 
-42 LQNAIIKFES
+42 
-52 FCQHIRRK
+52 
-60 HSTMTRN
+60 MTRN
-67 RINFSHTKW
+67 KIKFSHTKW
-76 LLPLWVL
+76 LLPLWIL
-83 LIGSIVLYMIAHAVQ
+83 LIGSIVLYMISHAVLQ
-98 LSDSRHLRTLA
+98 SDSRHIRTLA

-124 YAGISITDTLE
+124 YGGISITDTLE
-135 QLLISADGRIDK
+135 QLLISTNGKIDK

-166 PGGIVTDIYS
+166 PRGVVTDIYP

-195 IVNYGIDHDLLVIHG
+195 IVNYGIDHDLLVMHG

-239 GLTIVIIKTPEI
+239 GLTIVIIKAPEI
-251 FRDSV
+251 FQDSI

-268 SKTLSPLTDEYAVVD
+268 SKTISPLTDEYTVVD
-283 QSEETLTDPVSY
+283 QSEETLMDPVSY

-313 WKNDTLLQ
+313 WKNGTLLQ
-321 LIVFCDVTII
+321 LIVLCGIAVI
-331 LLLEVL
+331 LLLVVL
-337 TISILLV
+337 TISILFV

-352 RLSLTDSMTGLLNRT
+352 RLSLTDSMTGLLNRN
-367 GFNSQLEEYLEGNKQ
+367 GFNLQLEEYLEGNKQ
-382 KNCVGILLDVDNFKF
+382 KTCVGMLLDVDNFKF

-409 VLLQLSQ
+409 VLLQLAQ
-416 SLVQAFP
+416 SLQQAFP

-434 EFCIILKD
+434 EFCLILKD
-442 CSAEEAAPMI
+442 CRAEEAASQI
-452 DAFSKASRSFSAK
+452 EAFSRASRSFSAK
-465 GVEHN
+465 GTEHN
-470 YSISLGYAEYP
+470 YSISIGYAEYP
-481 ANAEKV
+481 TNAEKV

-512 RPDFHN
+512 QPDFHN
-518 SKRTQLGFSLS
+518 SKRTQLGFALS

-534 LPGAFFIYRAD
+534 LPAAFFIYRAD

-552 YANQEMLQLTGCKDL
+552 YANQEMLQLTGCTDL

-584 EDLTQVEESIWQQI
+584 EDLAQVEESIWQQI

-605 NDYVKYRLAV
+605 NDYVKYRLAA

-632 EHYGSV
+632 EYYGSV
-638 FYVLVVDCEF
+638 FYVLVVDYGF
-648 IKTHYDD
+648 IKTHYND

>member
-1 MQHRGISQVLRP
+1 MTR
-13 QRSRVPNQKPGVFG
+13 
-27 IFTQDEM
+27 
-34 AFRIYTKK
+34 KK
-42 LQNAIIKFES
+42 IKF
-52 FCQHIRRK
+52 F
-60 HSTMTRN
+60 
-67 RINFSHTKW
+67 HTKW
-76 LLPLWVL
+76 LLPLWVF
-83 LIGSIVLYMIAHAVQ
+83 LISSIALYMIAHAVQ
-98 LSDSRHLRTLA
+98 QDNSRHLRTLA
-109 ELNAVTYGDNMIADL
+109 ELNAVTYGDSMIADL
-124 YAGISITDTLE
+124 NAGINITDTLE

-166 PGGIVTDIYS
+166 PGGIVTDIYPA
-176 TEGNEAGKI
+176 EGNEAGKI
-185 DLIHDKDRGE
+185 DLLHDKDRGE
-195 IVNYGIDHDLLVIHG
+195 IVNYGIDHDLLVMNG

-239 GLTIVIIKTPEI
+239 GLTIVIIKAPEI

-303 WKLEVMPTGG
+303 WKLEVMPTDG
-313 WKNDTLLQ
+313 WKNDKLL
-321 LIVFCDVTII
+321 LLVVLCGIAVI
-331 LLLEVL
+331 LLLVVL

-352 RLSLTDSMTGLLNRT
+352 RLSLTDSMTGLLNRN
-367 GFNSQLEEYLEGNKQ
+367 GFNLQLEEYLEGNKQ

-452 DAFSKASRSFSAK
+452 DAFSKTSRSFSAK

-534 LPGAFFIYRAD
+534 LPGAFFIYRAE

-552 YANQEMLQLTGCKDL
+552 YANQEMLQLTGCIDL

-584 EDLTQVEESIWQQI
+584 CQ
-598 ESGMNGY
+598 Y
-605 NDYVKYRLAV
+605 
-615 KDGTYKTV
+615 
-623 LDYGRIVES
+623 
-632 EHYGSV
+632 
-638 FYVLVVDCEF
+638 
-648 IKTHYDD
+648 

>member
-1 MQHRGISQVLRP
+1 
-13 QRSRVPNQKPGVFG
+13 
-27 IFTQDEM
+27 
-34 AFRIYTKK
+34 
-42 LQNAIIKFES
+42 
-52 FCQHIRRK
+52 
-60 HSTMTRN
+60 MTRN
-67 RINFSHTKW
+67 KIKFSHTKW

-83 LIGSIVLYMIAHAVQ
+83 LIGSMFLYMIAHAVQ
-98 LSDSRHLRTLA
+98 QSDSRHIRTLA
-109 ELNAVTYGDNMIADL
+109 ELNAVTYGDSMIADL
-124 YAGISITDTLE
+124 YGGISITDTLE
-135 QLLISADGRIDK
+135 QLLISTNGKIDK

-166 PGGIVTDIYS
+166 PEGVVTDIYPA
-176 TEGNEAGKI
+176 EGNEAGKI
-185 DLIHDKDRGE
+185 DLIHDKNRGE

-239 GLTIVIIKTPEI
+239 GLTIVIIKAPEI
-251 FRDSV
+251 FQDSV

-268 SKTLSPLTDEYAVVD
+268 SKTISPLTDEYTVVD
-283 QSEETLTDPVSY
+283 QSEEMLTDPVSY

-313 WKNDTLLQ
+313 WKNDTLVL
-321 LIVFCDVTII
+321 LVVLCGVAVI
-331 LLLEVL
+331 LLLLVL
-337 TISILLV
+337 TISILVV

-352 RLSLTDSMTGLLNRT
+352 RLSLTDSMTGLLNRN
-367 GFNSQLEEYLEGNKQ
+367 GFNLQLEEYLEGNKQ
-382 KNCVGILLDVDNFKF
+382 KTCVGMLLDVDNFKF

-409 VLLQLSQ
+409 VLLQLAQ
-416 SLVQAFP
+416 SLQQAFP

-434 EFCIILKD
+434 EFCLILKD
-442 CSAEEAAPMI
+442 CSAEEAASQI
-452 DAFSKASRSFSAK
+452 ETFSRASRSFSAK
-465 GVEHN
+465 GTEHN
-470 YSISLGYAEYP
+470 YSISIGYAEYP
-481 ANAEKV
+481 TNAEKV

-512 RPDFHN
+512 RPDFHKT
-518 SKRTQLGFSLS
+518 KRTQLGFALS

-534 LPGAFFIYRAD
+534 LPAAFFIYRAD

-552 YANQEMLQLTGCKDL
+552 YANQEMLELTGCTDL

-584 EDLTQVEESIWQQI
+584 EDLAQVEESIWQQI
-598 ESGMNGY
+598 ESGTNGY
-605 NDYVKYRLAV
+605 NDYVKYRLAA

-638 FYVLVVDCEF
+638 FYVLVVDYDF
-648 IKTHYDD
+648 IESHYHH

>member
-1 MQHRGISQVLRP
+1 
-13 QRSRVPNQKPGVFG
+13 
-27 IFTQDEM
+27 
-34 AFRIYTKK
+34 
-42 LQNAIIKFES
+42 
-52 FCQHIRRK
+52 
-60 HSTMTRN
+60 MTRN
-67 RINFSHTKW
+67 KIKFSHTKW

-83 LIGSIVLYMIAHAVQ
+83 LIGSIFLYMIAHAVQ
-98 LSDSRHLRTLA
+98 QSDSRHLRTLA
-109 ELNAVTYGDNMIADL
+109 ELNAVTYGDSMIADL
-124 YAGISITDTLE
+124 NAGINISDALE
-135 QLLISADGRIDK
+135 QLLISSNGRIDK

-166 PGGIVTDIYS
+166 PGCVVTDIYP

-195 IVNYGIDHDLLVIHG
+195 IVNYGIDHDLLVMNG

-221 AIRNPVFLQDENG
+221 AIRNPVFLQDKNG

-251 FRDSV
+251 FQDSV

-268 SKTLSPLTDEYAVVD
+268 SKTISPLTDEYTVVD

-295 DFTLGGCS
+295 DFTLGGCR

-313 WKNDTLLQ
+313 WKNDTLL
-321 LIVFCDVTII
+321 LLVVLCGVAVI
-331 LLLEVL
+331 LLLVVL

-352 RLSLTDSMTGLLNRT
+352 RLSLTDSMTGLLNRN
-367 GFNSQLEEYLEGNKQ
+367 GFNLQLEDYLEGNKQ
-382 KNCVGILLDVDNFKF
+382 KNCVGMLLDVDNFKF

-409 VLLQLSQ
+409 VLLQLAQ
-416 SLVQAFP
+416 SLQQAFP

-434 EFCIILKD
+434 EFCLILKD
-442 CSAEEAAPMI
+442 CRADEAASQI
-452 DAFSKASRSFSAK
+452 EAFSRASRSFSAK
-465 GVEHN
+465 GAEHN
-470 YSISLGYAEYP
+470 YSISIGYAEYP

-512 RPDFHN
+512 RPDFHKT
-518 SKRTQLGFSLS
+518 KRTQLGFALS

-534 LPGAFFIYRAD
+534 LPAAFFIYRAD

-552 YANQEMLQLTGCKDL
+552 YANQEMLQLTGCTDL

-584 EDLTQVEESIWQQI
+584 EDLAQVEESIWQQI
-598 ESGMNGY
+598 ESGTNGY
-605 NDYVKYRLAV
+605 NDYVKYRLAA

-623 LDYGRIVES
+623 LNYGRIVES
-632 EHYGSV
+632 EYYGSV
-638 FYVLVVDCEF
+638 FYVLVVDYDF
-648 IKTHYDD
+648 IESHYHH

>member
-442 CSAEEAAPMI
+442 CSAEEAASQI
-452 DAFSKASRSFSAK
+452 EAFSKASRSFSAK

-512 RPDFHN
+512 RSDFHN

-534 LPGAFFIYRAD
+534 LPGAFFIYRAE

-552 YANQEMLQLTGCKDL
+552 YANQEMLQLTGCTDL

-648 IKTHYDD
+648 IKTHYGD

>member
-67 RINFSHTKW
+67 KIKFSHTKW

-470 YSISLGYAEYP
+470 YSISLGYTEYP

-534 LPGAFFIYRAD
+534 LPGAFFIYRAE

-552 YANQEMLQLTGCKDL
+552 YANQEMLQLTGCTDL

-615 KDGTYKTV
+615 KDGTYRTV